1 MYKETQR
8 QNLTDLGDV
17 MVDNA
22 SFKQN
27 DACFGSAE
35 IEYSFEGSGG
45 AQPFY
50 GPPGASSLHGGTY
63 GAAGAE
69 TAPSP
74 AAIAHGRLDRAFFR
88 SMDIMIAAVAILVFL
103 PLLLLI
109 AIVMQ
114 VTSPGPLIF
123 VQQRVGRRGVMFPC
137 LKIRT
142 MHVNAGEMLA
152 RLLEEDA
159 AARAEWAKDFKLRVD
174 PRITPT
180 GGILRKTSLDELP
193 QLFNVLVGHMSI
205 VGPRPIVP
213 AEVERY
219 GVHFG
224 EYCSVRPGLTGLW
237 QVSGRND
244 ISYTERVQLDRRYAA
259 SKSLS
264 LDLTIMLRTVPA
276 MLRARGCY

>member
-1 MYKETQR
+1 
-8 QNLTDLGDV
+8 

-22 SFKQN
+22 SFRQN
-27 DACFGSAE
+27 DACFGSSDL
-35 IEYSFEGSGG
+35 EYSFEGSTGNN
-45 AQPFY
+45 
-50 GPPGASSLHGGTY
+50 SRNC
-63 GAAGAE
+63 
-69 TAPSP
+69 PSGSDLSGDGRARGVP
-74 AAIAHGRLDRAFFR
+74 LGRPAIAHGTLDRAFFR
-88 SMDIMIAAVAILVFL
+88 AMDIMIATLAIIIFL
-103 PLLLLI
+103 PLLILI

-114 VTSPGPLIF
+114 VTSPGPLLF

-142 MHVNAGEMLA
+142 MHVNAAEMLA
-152 RLLEEDA
+152 RLLENDA
-159 AARAEWAKDFKLRVD
+159 TARAEWAKDFKLRVD

-193 QLFNVLVGHMSI
+193 QLFNVLAGHMSI

-213 AEVERY
+213 AEIERY
-219 GVHFG
+219 GAHFA

-244 ISYTERVQLDRRYAA
+244 ISYSERVQLDRRYAA

-264 LDLTIMLRTVPA
+264 LDLTIMARTVPA